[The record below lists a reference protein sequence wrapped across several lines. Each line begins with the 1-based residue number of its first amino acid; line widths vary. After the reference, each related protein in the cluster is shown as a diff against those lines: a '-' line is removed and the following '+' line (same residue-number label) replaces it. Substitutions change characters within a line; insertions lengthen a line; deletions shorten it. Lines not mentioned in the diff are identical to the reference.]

1 MTFNSAINDFNEA
14 QRKAS
19 INTILSRI
27 TGESTD
33 LLSYDEVLKRFRI
46 QGQTDRGRK
55 DIPLDKI
62 VGSVGRYA
70 DFTADFLPRK
80 NANAQRWARVKMASE
95 KLEGLPPIDV
105 YKVGEVYFVRD
116 GNHRVSIARMNNQTH
131 IEAFVTEIFIRVP
144 LTPDL
149 DLDGLIIKE
158 EYAAFLEQ
166 TGIDK
171 IIPDAPDFS
180 VTAAGAYEKL
190 LEDINVYH
198 YLLNVEQ
205 QNPVSDEEAI
215 KAWFRN
221 VYMPVIDIIRERH
234 VLRGFPNR
242 TETDLYI
249 WILEYR
255 DELQESLGWKIDA
268 DSVAETMLTKFS
280 NNTKY
285 TLRRF
290 WYWLYNLITPEN
302 LDSGPHTGTWR
313 ESHSI
318 RLRKNWNFFHNIL
331 VALQSEDSSFAA
343 LDQALWIAKRENAH
357 ISALHLIDSEDEIDS
372 PAVKQLRESF
382 EKRLQ
387 DENIQGDL
395 AVEIG
400 STSRKI
406 VDRAIYTDLVV
417 LKMAHA
423 PGTQAFSKLRSGLR
437 TLIRR
442 CAQPLLVV
450 PGNMRPLCRILLAFD
465 GSPRAKEA
473 TYIAAYMAKEWNA
486 SLYLLTTYRDKTV
499 KEEMKEYFLEAKNY
513 IIRHDLFPHAHL
525 REGLTGETI
534 LAFAEEKNIDLILM
548 GSYGSDLISEMV
560 WGSSID
566 YVLQATKIPL
576 LICR

>member
-19 INTILSRI
+19 IKTILSRI
-27 TGESTD
+27 TGESID

-62 VGSVGRYA
+62 VGSVGRYS

-80 NANAQRWARVKMASE
+80 NANAQRWARVKMAIE
-95 KLEGLPPIDV
+95 KQEGLPPIEV

-116 GNHRVSIARMNNQTH
+116 GNHRVSIARTNHQTH

-144 LTPDL
+144 LTPDV
-149 DLDGLIIKE
+149 DLDELIIKE

-171 IIPDAPDFS
+171 LIPDLPDFS
-180 VTAAGAYEKL
+180 VTAAGAYENL

-198 YLLNVEQ
+198 YFMNAEQ
-205 QNPVSDEEAI
+205 KKPVTDAEAI
-215 KAWFRN
+215 KSWFRN

-234 VLRGFPNR
+234 VLRGFPKR

-255 DELQESLGWKIDA
+255 DELQETLGWKIDA
-268 DSVAETMLTKFS
+268 DAVAETMLTKFS

-285 TLRRF
+285 TLKRF
-290 WYWLYNLITPEN
+290 LYWLYNLITPGN

-318 RLRKNWNFFHNIL
+318 RLRKNWDFFHNIL
-331 VALQSEDSSFAA
+331 VALQSEDRSLAA
-343 LDQALWIAKRENAH
+343 LEQALWIAKKENAH
-357 ISALHLIDSEDEIDS
+357 ISGLHLVDSEEEIDS
-372 PAVKQLRESF
+372 PAAQHLRDAF

-387 DENIQGDL
+387 AENIPGDL
-395 AVEIG
+395 AIEIG
-400 STSRKI
+400 SANRKI

-417 LKMAHA
+417 LKLAHA
-423 PGTQAFSKLRSGLR
+423 PGTQAFTKLRSGMR

-450 PGNMRPLCRILLAFD
+450 PDNMRPIRRILLAFD

-473 TYIAAYMAKEWNA
+473 TYIATYIAKEWGA
-486 SLYLLTTYRDKTV
+486 TLYLLTTYRDKTV
-499 KEEMKEYFLEAKNY
+499 KEEMKDYFLEAKSY

-534 LAFAEEKNIDLILM
+534 LAFAEEKDIDLILM
-548 GSYGSDLISEMV
+548 GSYGSDLISEVV

-566 YVLQATKIPL
+566 YVLQATKIPI

>member
-198 YLLNVEQ
+198 YLLNAEQ

-372 PAVKQLRESF
+372 PAVKQLRDSF